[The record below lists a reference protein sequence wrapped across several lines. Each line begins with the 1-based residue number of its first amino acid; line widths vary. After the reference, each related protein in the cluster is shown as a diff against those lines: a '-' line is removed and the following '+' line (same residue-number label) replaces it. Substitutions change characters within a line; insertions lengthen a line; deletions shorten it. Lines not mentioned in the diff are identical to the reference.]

1 MVQGGAT
8 MGRMKLSVRVATA
21 GELLDQLNDGDLD
34 LADASLSPELLAMLK
49 QDELDVS
56 LLLQQFLD
64 EPPVI
69 SLL

>member
-1 MVQGGAT
+1 